1 MIHQFEIILNY
12 ENYENYPN
20 FSEDQHLKKNEIQE
34 SSLGNRIR

>member
-20 FSEDQHLKKNEIQE
+20 FSEDQHLKKMKFKNPA
-34 SSLGNRIR
+34 